1 MNKTIII
8 NGRIVL
14 PEGVLADGCVE
25 FADGKITA
33 VKEGPYNGQATR
45 YDYQCAGQLCFAGL
59 YRHPYPRSPAVTI
72 LWTVRSKRIWGL
84 RRCMPG
90 TGRRRCCPTTLTS
103 TNEELLN
110 TFATYKEAKAQNR
123 SGAAFLGLHL
133 EGPYFSYNQRGAQDP
148 KYLRNPRPEEYE
160 TILAASDDI
169 VRWSVAPELDGALEF
184 GRRLAE
190 RVSCLRSGIPMR
202 FTNRSKRLIGMPVI
216 RMSRISIRVC
226 PPLRAAMPTVMRER
240 WRRPI

>member
-1 MNKTIII
+1 
-8 NGRIVL
+8 
-14 PEGVLADGCVE
+14 
-25 FADGKITA
+25 
-33 VKEGPYNGQATR
+33 
-45 YDYQCAGQLCFAGL
+45 
-59 YRHPYPRSPAVTI
+59 
-72 LWTVRSKRIWGL
+72 
-84 RRCMPG
+84 MPG

-169 VRWSVAPELDGALEF
+169 VR
-184 GRRLAE
+184 
-190 RVSCLRSGIPMR
+190 
-202 FTNRSKRLIGMPVI
+202 
-216 RMSRISIRVC
+216 
-226 PPLRAAMPTVMRER
+226 
-240 WRRPI
+240 